1 MHRTWFLVVAG
12 VGVVAN
18 AQTLTP
24 REIFYSQRLNTAA
37 ASRANGTAQPV
48 AKGGGTKAVDKATSS
63 VTASSGPQSDA
74 IRQVSLQT
82 RPLALRY
89 SLLRQ
94 DSNGNFGEADPKAQF
109 ISGDR
114 VRLVIESSDTA
125 YLYVVS
131 QGSSGVWKVL
141 YPAPS
146 NDANSNRV
154 VPTKRY
160 DIPGTNQT
168 FTFNDQAGEERLF
181 VILARKPEPDLEKL
195 VHSLS
200 QQATTPAATPT
211 LPSGKNSAS
220 QLAENLSVKDDVM
233 DRFRVLSRDLVVET
247 VTVDAAPQR
256 PKPEAAAA
264 RENAVYV
271 VNPKA
276 GEDGRVVADI
286 RLIHR

>member
-1 MHRTWFLVVAG
+1 MLRTWFLVVAG
-12 VGVVAN
+12 FSVVAN

-24 REIFYSQRLNTAA
+24 REIFYSQRLNTTPAA
-37 ASRANGTAQPV
+37 RPTGTTPPAT
-48 AKGGGTKAVDKATSS
+48 KNGGTKAADKG
-63 VTASSGPQSDA
+63 ASSSSSSGSSNSDVVRPVA
-74 IRQVSLQT
+74 YQT
-82 RPLALRY
+82 RPLGLRY
-89 SLLRQ
+89 SLLRLG
-94 DSNGNFGEADPKAQF
+94 SSGGFGEADPKAQF
-109 ISGDR
+109 TSGDK
-114 VRLVIESSDTA
+114 VRLAIESSETA

-146 NDANSNRV
+146 NDPNSNRV

-160 DIPGTNQT
+160 DIPSSEQA
-168 FTFNDQAGEERLF
+168 FSFNDQAGEEKLF
-181 VILARKPEPDLEKL
+181 VILARKPEADLEKL

-200 QQATTPAATPT
+200 QQAAMPVSTP
-211 LPSGKNSAS
+211 S
-220 QLAENLSVKDDVM
+220 QAKGSNLEFAQNLAVKDDVM
-233 DRFRVLSRDLVVET
+233 DRFRTFSRDLVVET
-247 VTVDAAPQR
+247 VTPEAAPAR

-286 RLIHR
+286 RLIHK